1 MINSASKTTST
12 INGAFLHKKFK
23 LKMQFINKAVLVK
36 LQNLGLIKN
45 FQKKPDFFSI
55 VLNRTMTKNV
65 KIHTYYRTH
74 SKLYISKTQILK
86 KRIHLFSTVY
96 ILSTPFGLLTQY
108 EALCKNSGGFIIS
121 KITLS

>member
-12 INGAFLHKKFK
+12 INVGFLHKKYK
-23 LKMQFINKAVLVK
+23 LKMRFINKAVLIK
-36 LQNLGLIKN
+36 LQCLGLIKN
-45 FQKKPDFFSI
+45 FQKKSDFFSI
-55 VLNRTMTKNV
+55 MLNKTIGKNV

-86 KRIHLFSTVY
+86 KRIHLFSTIY

-108 EALCKNSGGFIIS
+108 EALRKNSGGFIIS
-121 KITLS
+121 KITLF